1 MFYKLV
7 FILFLQLQTF
17 VKLVFE
23 VEELRQMLFQMQN
36 ESSAF
41 SPTSA
46 ASRFRQQHPQHIQ
59 KPQSP
64 PSPPHPSIP
73 QPVLQ
78 QTFQSTTNQQ
88 LRQAL
93 LLQNQAAINNS
104 NSQGQAQQQFQHS
117 GNANNYNSHV
127 LQLFLSQASANQQ
140 HHSQHSQNLSHPP
153 MSSASSSST
162 SATNPATAP
171 GVNRILEQIG
181 QQLDIATLQGNGS
194 NPSNAQ
200 QSTEKQQQ
208 QLLVSTIQMLQQ
220 AAQIQQINGQA
231 SQQQG
236 SGASTRNNSI
246 QSGESVFY
254 DPSNMDVSE
263 TSSSSSS
270 TNAQVMLQT
279 SPQLLLDSKPA
290 ALLQQLQH
298 QQQQIVNVNQ
308 IQQQQQQHQQ
318 NQQQQN
324 LLNPNNRNNQL
335 DLISAAIS
343 RTNAAVTSHL
353 LSPAHGGETNV
364 IQQQQQQCNTTL
376 SNTPMAAKLATLQT
390 LLVSLQQQQ
399 QQQQQLALHQRI
411 QQQQHQTA
419 VISNAKNQQHHFAAP
434 NKFVLQQS
442 PTRDNIPLSVSAVAA
457 HQQQQQHFTPR
468 NQHLLHQHHHSA
480 PAVPVPSTFTRNL
493 PQHQHP
499 HQTPQQ
505 RHHDTNHHQLLQ
517 HHHSAQHERVVVVER
532 RRAASDDYIQ
542 SICSQKYTEEYIQ
555 QIQIPV
561 PEAHACDPN
570 FRPLTE
576 QQVIQQVLQNK
587 KYENQSVAETMAQL
601 CKKLAEKRVFGSR
614 LMSKTT
620 VAAPNHSSYSNLPLP
635 GIIYIYYVCQKVLF
649 KRVEKEEEF
658 KECFRDAM
666 RKLAAR
672 CRRVRHARKNHNSR
686 HGIAVNSGGLDNP
699 SLMLGSQP
707 TSAFTQFNSGM
718 SRNNSHGT
726 EDSICNA
733 ETINA
738 LVELANRQQQFHQ
751 HQQQKFSLNSAL
763 GNFENTLTAT
773 ELASRISDVATG
785 NGCNHS
791 PLGATL
797 ENTVCITSQ
806 PSNVEK
812 MEISEDNG
820 LLKEEINERELM
832 DEELLDEDLGC
843 CPLSSP
849 TISSQSTG
857 EASITHQQSPG
868 DADRD
873 SIDTNDQQSEISKP
887 TTIVNIKQ
895 QLSPINNQKN
905 TSNNSLL
912 SSQPMDA
919 SSSSPC
925 F

>member
-1 MFYKLV
+1 MQSQTSGVASVGNNNSDNHQQSPIEPKLEH
-7 FILFLQLQTF
+7 QQRPQTSETNF
-17 VKLVFE
+17 PNRRPPQAESTGNGQTQACSNSVAEGGTGPCGGCVELRRE

-41 SPTSA
+41 STTSA

-140 HHSQHSQNLSHPP
+140 QHSQHSQNLSHPPVP

-194 NPSNAQ
+194 NPTAQ

-270 TNAQVMLQT
+270 TNAQ
-279 SPQLLLDSKPA
+279 
-290 ALLQQLQH
+290 
-298 QQQQIVNVNQ
+298 
-308 IQQQQQQHQQ
+308 
-318 NQQQQN
+318 
-324 LLNPNNRNNQL
+324 L

-364 IQQQQQQCNTTL
+364 IQQQQQQCT
-376 SNTPMAAKLATLQT
+376 
-390 LLVSLQQQQ
+390 
-399 QQQQQLALHQRI
+399 
-411 QQQQHQTA
+411 
-419 VISNAKNQQHHFAAP
+419 
-434 NKFVLQQS
+434 
-442 PTRDNIPLSVSAVAA
+442 
-457 HQQQQQHFTPR
+457 
-468 NQHLLHQHHHSA
+468 
-480 PAVPVPSTFTRNL
+480 
-493 PQHQHP
+493 
-499 HQTPQQ
+499 
-505 RHHDTNHHQLLQ
+505 RHHDPSNHHQLLQ
-517 HHHSAQHERVVVVER
+517 HHAQHERVVVVER

-686 HGIAVNSGGLDNP
+686 HGIAVSSGGLDNP
-699 SLMLGSQP
+699 SLMLGSQA
-707 TSAFTQFNSGM
+707 TSAFTQCG
-718 SRNNSHGT
+718 NNSHGT
-726 EDSICNA
+726 HDSN
-733 ETINA
+733 N
-738 LVELANRQQQFHQ
+738 LA
-751 HQQQKFSLNSAL
+751 
-763 GNFENTLTAT
+763 AT

-785 NGCNHS
+785 NGCSHS

-820 LLKEEINERELM
+820 PLKEEINSVERELM

-873 SIDTNDQQSEISKP
+873 SIDTND
-887 TTIVNIKQ
+887 VN
-895 QLSPINNQKN
+895 
-905 TSNNSLL
+905 
-912 SSQPMDA
+912 
-919 SSSSPC
+919 
-925 F
+925 

>member
-1 MFYKLV
+1 
-7 FILFLQLQTF
+7 
-17 VKLVFE
+17 
-23 VEELRQMLFQMQN
+23 MQN

-140 HHSQHSQNLSHPP
+140 QHSQHSQNLSHPP
-153 MSSASSSST
+153 VPMSSASSSST
-162 SATNPATAP
+162 PATNPATAP

-181 QQLDIATLQGNGS
+181 QQLDIATLQGNGT

-246 QSGESVFY
+246 QSGESVSY

-270 TNAQVMLQT
+270 TNA
-279 SPQLLLDSKPA
+279 
-290 ALLQQLQH
+290 
-298 QQQQIVNVNQ
+298 
-308 IQQQQQQHQQ
+308 
-318 NQQQQN
+318 
-324 LLNPNNRNNQL
+324 QL

-364 IQQQQQQCNTTL
+364 IQQQQQQCT
-376 SNTPMAAKLATLQT
+376 
-390 LLVSLQQQQ
+390 
-399 QQQQQLALHQRI
+399 
-411 QQQQHQTA
+411 
-419 VISNAKNQQHHFAAP
+419 
-434 NKFVLQQS
+434 
-442 PTRDNIPLSVSAVAA
+442 
-457 HQQQQQHFTPR
+457 
-468 NQHLLHQHHHSA
+468 HHHSA
-480 PAVPVPSTFTRNL
+480 PAVPVPSTFSRNL
-493 PQHQHP
+493 PQHQQP
-499 HQTPQQ
+499 QQQ
-505 RHHDTNHHQLLQ
+505 RHHDPSNHHQLLQ
-517 HHHSAQHERVVVVER
+517 HHAQHERVVVVER

-686 HGIAVNSGGLDNP
+686 HGIAVSSGGLDNP

-707 TSAFTQFNSGM
+707 TSAFTQCG
-718 SRNNSHGT
+718 NNSHGT
-726 EDSICNA
+726 HDSN
-733 ETINA
+733 N
-738 LVELANRQQQFHQ
+738 LA
-751 HQQQKFSLNSAL
+751 
-763 GNFENTLTAT
+763 AT

-785 NGCNHS
+785 NGCSHS

-820 LLKEEINERELM
+820 PLKEEINNVERELM

-857 EASITHQQSPG
+857 EASITHQQSPE

-873 SIDTNDQQSEISKP
+873 SIDTND
-887 TTIVNIKQ
+887 VN
-895 QLSPINNQKN
+895 
-905 TSNNSLL
+905 
-912 SSQPMDA
+912 
-919 SSSSPC
+919 
-925 F
+925 